1 MRVCQKERFKL
12 LELRKEKVQSLM
24 IWWRMKLN
32 VSKVLQAVHERFQV
46 TWRTVLLRCYEWEP
60 SRIFLINLPLNSS
73 FFFASVWSVNSDIFR
88 IFFFPWMVTPTG
100 SFGKKIAHLKVLCNY
115 NLRSTST
122 EKSFI
127 LRMPCCLH
135 RKTPW
140 FTACLIL
147 QLFSSNHIL
156 KQILIS

>member
-46 TWRTVLLRCYEWEP
+46 TWRMVLLRCCEWEP